1 LGGGVFNSGTLTI
14 YESYITTNEAQ
25 GDSSSYGGHGGG
37 IANTESLTLINSII
51 NFNQALVGG
60 SIASAYGAGIYSS
73 GDVWIRGSTIQNNSG
88 DKYLF
93 GGGIYTI
100 NGNMQLYEVT
110 IKDNSKVAYGGGIY
124 VELGMVHINNSVI
137 NGNSSVI
144 GGGVYAFGGDLNLSN
159 VTISGNT
166 AYDDGGGIYVLEDGM
181 VNLANVT
188 ITDNSAD
195 FDQNDTGTGGGV
207 YVYSSGG
214 PGITTSP
221 VNMRNSIIAWNMDP
235 TGMIVRAQDCYGLI
249 GSDGYNLIGWLGI
262 PINNRPCTVIGDK
275 TGNIIG
281 QPVQLGPLADNDGP
295 TQTHALLSN
304 SPAINAGNPAG
315 CRDYDNI
322 LLTSD
327 QRRGLRV
334 DRCDIGAFEL
344 GALTKH
350 MNLPLVVK

>member
-1 LGGGVFNSGTLTI
+1 MI
-14 YESYITTNEAQ
+14 
-25 GDSSSYGGHGGG
+25 
-37 IANTESLTLINSII
+37 
-51 NFNQALVGG
+51 
-60 SIASAYGAGIYSS
+60 SAYGAGIYSS
-73 GDVWIRGSTIQNNSG
+73 GDAWIRGSTIQNNSG

-124 VELGMVHINNSVI
+124 VESGMIHINNSVI

-195 FDQNDTGTGGGV
+195 IDQNDTGTGGGV

-262 PINNRPCTVIGDK
+262 PINIRPCTVLGDK

-295 TQTHALLSN
+295 TQTHALLSA

-350 MNLPLVVK
+350 INLPLVVK